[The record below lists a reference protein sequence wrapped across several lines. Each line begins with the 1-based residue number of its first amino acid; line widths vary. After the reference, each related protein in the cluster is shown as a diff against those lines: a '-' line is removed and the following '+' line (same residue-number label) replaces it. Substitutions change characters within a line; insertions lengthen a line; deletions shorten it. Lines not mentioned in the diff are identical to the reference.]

1 MIGPFSVLIYL
12 DLASNDCTIGF
23 IELTREQV
31 KIALTSL
38 TSIDREPALLKSRK
52 RPRTQSRHQPSEE
65 LPTKRKSKQ
74 NVYNQTLVSAITQPE
89 TMVLAMS
96 GLSSKQMVRDY
107 FVLGFATIHAAPL
120 CLETS
125 EEIRF
130 TF

>member
-1 MIGPFSVLIYL
+1 MRSSSSVLIHL
-12 DLASNDCTIGF
+12 DLPSKESSIDF
-23 IELTREQV
+23 VELTREHV
-31 KIALTSL
+31 KTALTSL
-38 TSIDREPALLKSRK
+38 TSIDGEPAVVKSRK
-52 RPRTQSRHQPSEE
+52 RPRTKSHHPPSEE
-65 LPTKRKSKQ
+65 VPKKKSKQ

-107 FVLGFATIHAAPL
+107 LVHLFLLLQSPAL
-120 CLETS
+120 YLETS